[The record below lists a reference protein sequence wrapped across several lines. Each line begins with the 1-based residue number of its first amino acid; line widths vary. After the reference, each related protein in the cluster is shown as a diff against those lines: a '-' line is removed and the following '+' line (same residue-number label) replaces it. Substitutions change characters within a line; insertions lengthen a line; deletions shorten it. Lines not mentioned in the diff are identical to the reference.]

1 MNFNGLWMIKN
12 DTFKTSIL
20 EKYDLDQIKMNEI
33 IAETLKKI
41 PNSIRKLEEETYQL
55 YSAGNYFK
63 LKEVISDIE
72 NFLLLFNP
80 YTKYDLCRYWQK
92 LEERSFDPVI
102 EYNKAIEGFEMHYHP
117 TSDDLFR
124 IITQISRFLRE
135 FSDFETYYTPEF
147 RHPQLIGNN
156 KELEDIGILG
166 QFRNLAL
173 CEEDDPQEVTSEPV
187 YEEPNEGNAENEEEK
202 KLKKK
207 LQEMY
212 NKIEQGKHIRKPN
225 NIEVDSTKVPKP
237 RVKKVKQTRIQQLNV
252 EVKSN

>member
-1 MNFNGLWMIKN
+1 MDAEEFKIFDTIFHPFLMSFNGLWMIKN
-12 DTFKTSIL
+12 DTFKASIL
-20 EKYDLDQIKMNEI
+20 EKYEFDPIKINEK
-33 IAETLKKI
+33 IADALRKI

-55 YSAGNYFK
+55 YVAGNYFK

-117 TSDDLFR
+117 TSEDLFR

-147 RHPQLIGNN
+147 RHPQLIGNR

-166 QFRNLAL
+166 
-173 CEEDDPQEVTSEPV
+173 
-187 YEEPNEGNAENEEEK
+187 
-202 KLKKK
+202 
-207 LQEMY
+207 
-212 NKIEQGKHIRKPN
+212 
-225 NIEVDSTKVPKP
+225 
-237 RVKKVKQTRIQQLNV
+237 
-252 EVKSN
+252 